1 MRDHKIK
8 ILTNKK
14 KIANM
19 AAISSFLYA
28 IAAIIP
34 IQFAIEFFS
43 FKIIVTIFLIIF
55 INLLILWVVNLYLY
69 LSLSYRGLLY
79 DYIVRPLV
87 SYIVVI
93 IISGIFIK
101 LLLDTSFFSELL
113 ILKENAP
120 AYRSRIFAPF
130 FTAAFSNTIVLL
142 LLQYYI
148 IDQRRVT
155 VEIENSR
162 LKATNAEAKNLQ
174 LRQYI
179 HPHFLF
185 NSLSILKSLI
195 DSEPVRAQEY
205 LLSMSG
211 FLRKSISLSQ
221 DSTSMWELHRE
232 LELST
237 DYITMQK
244 IRFGEA
250 MDVKIDLPPESLQK
264 YMVPAYSIQLLLEN
278 VLKHNHF
285 TVDEPIIITVY
296 QDGEYLSVA
305 NNITKHNNN
314 SSTPR
319 TGLKNLS
326 ERSLIACNRDIK
338 IDNDGK
344 EFKVSIYLSVK
355 KSIVKG

>member
-14 KIANM
+14 KFANM

-43 FKIIVTIFLIIF
+43 FKILVSIFLLIF
-55 INLLILWVVNLYLY
+55 INLLILWIVNLYLY
-69 LSLSYRGLLY
+69 LSLSYRGRFY

-101 LLLDTSFFSELL
+101 LLLDTIFFSELL
-113 ILKENAP
+113 ILKEYAP
-120 AYRSRIFAPF
+120 NYPSRIFAPF

-142 LLQYYI
+142 LLQNHI
-148 IDQRRVT
+148 IDQKRVT

-195 DSEPVRAQEY
+195 DSEPERAQEY

-211 FLRKSISLSQ
+211 FLRKSISLTQ
-221 DSTSMWELHRE
+221 ESTSLWTLQNE
-232 LELST
+232 LELNT
-237 DYITMQK
+237 DYIAMQK
-244 IRFGEA
+244 LRFGKA
-250 MDVKIDLPPESLQK
+250 MEIEINLPSDVPEK

-278 VLKHNHF
+278 ALKHNYF
-285 TVDEPIIITVY
+285 TPEQPIHIKVF
-296 QDGEYLSVA
+296 QEGDYLCVS
-305 NNITKHNNN
+305 NNITKHNNDPA
-314 SSTPR
+314 TPR

-326 ERSLIACNRDIK
+326 ERSTIAVSKDII
-338 IDNDGK
+338 IDNNGK
-344 EFKVSIYLSVK
+344 EFKVSIYLKPQNSK
-355 KSIVKG
+355 RAR

>member
-14 KIANM
+14 KFANM

-43 FKIIVTIFLIIF
+43 FKILVSIFLLIF
-55 INLLILWVVNLYLY
+55 INLLILWIVNLYLY
-69 LSLSYRGLLY
+69 LSLSYRGRFY

-101 LLLDTSFFSELL
+101 LLLDTIFFSELL
-113 ILKENAP
+113 ILKEYAP
-120 AYRSRIFAPF
+120 NYPSRIFAPF
-130 FTAAFSNTIVLL
+130 FTSAFSNTIVLL
-142 LLQYYI
+142 LLQYHI
-148 IDQRRVT
+148 IDQKRVT

-195 DSEPVRAQEY
+195 DSEPERAQEY

-211 FLRKSISLSQ
+211 FLRKSISLTQ
-221 DSTSMWELHRE
+221 ESTSLWTLQNE
-232 LELST
+232 LELNT
-237 DYITMQK
+237 DYIAMQK
-244 IRFGEA
+244 LRFGKA
-250 MDVKIDLPPESLQK
+250 MEIEINLPSDVPEK

-278 VLKHNHF
+278 ALKHNYF
-285 TVDEPIIITVY
+285 TPEQPIHIKVF
-296 QDGEYLSVA
+296 QEGDYLCVS
-305 NNITKHNNN
+305 NNITKHNNDPA
-314 SSTPR
+314 TPR

-326 ERSLIACNRDIK
+326 ERSTIAVSKDII
-338 IDNDGK
+338 IDNNGK
-344 EFKVSIYLSVK
+344 EFKVSIYLKPQNSK
-355 KSIVKG
+355 RAR